1 MSKCI
6 RAYCNGDL
14 LIDPEDPVQLK
25 CTLCSRSV
33 PVENKIPLNLELQT
47 REFPQQV
54 GAIEAASYLGVSRET
69 IWRMVQRQELHYGF
83 EISGLV
89 YDLKEL
95 RFIGNLRQCGY
106 RLRYGPGT
114 LIPPKVIAAISTM
127 NGQTITTQA
136 INYKLR
142 TQALAGTCC
151 GHLRYGF
158 VEMVKNHWPDGFQ
171 RFMGSVSNA
180 STGKM

>member
-1 MSKCI
+1 MDSSTKMKWFSFLCCIVFAIATGNVIGEPVDIEEPTKTEARLKLEEKAKEEKKEEKKRIVVEISPEEISKL
-6 RAYCNGDL
+6 DL
-14 LIDPEDPVQLK
+14 PEDTTALM
-25 CTLCSRSV
+25 T
-33 PVENKIPLNLELQT
+33 
-47 REFPQQV
+47 
-54 GAIEAASYLGVSRET
+54 A
-69 IWRMVQRQELHYGF
+69 
-83 EISGLV
+83 
-89 YDLKEL
+89 KEL